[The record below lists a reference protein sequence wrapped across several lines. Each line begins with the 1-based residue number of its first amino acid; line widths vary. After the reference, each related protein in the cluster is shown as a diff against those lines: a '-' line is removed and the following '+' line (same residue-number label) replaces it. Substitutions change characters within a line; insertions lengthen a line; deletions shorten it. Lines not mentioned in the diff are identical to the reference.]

1 MEPTATAAAAAVTAA
16 TTAENINPI
25 VRAFNEGGFVMYIIL
40 VIAALTLFVI
50 IERFLALKSLRVDKK
65 EFADQVFRMIISGD
79 LRQAISY
86 CDSRPA
92 PLSSTVKAGLVQAL
106 NKRPDE
112 EIQVAMDAAVMRE
125 MPKLEGWTSFLA
137 VFGNISVLA
146 GLLGTIIGMIGA
158 FRAVSSADPATKA
171 TLLSQGIS
179 HALNCT
185 GFGLGVSI
193 AAIIFYGLFQHMIQK
208 AENDMVETSMS
219 LMNLVAANRD
229 KMKD

>member
-1 MEPTATAAAAAVTAA
+1 VDASTVAA
-16 TTAENINPI
+16 TTENMNPI
-25 VRAFNEGGFVMYIIL
+25 VRAFSEGGAVMYIIAFIAVLTIIL
-40 VIAALTLFVI
+40 VF
-50 IERFLALKSLRVDKK
+50 ERFAALKSLRVDKK
-65 EFADQVFRMIISGD
+65 EFADQIFRMIVSGD
-79 LRQAISY
+79 IRQAISF
-86 CDSRPA
+86 CDSRQT
-92 PLSSTVKAGLVQAL
+92 PLSNTVKAGLVGAL

-146 GLLGTIIGMIGA
+146 GLLGTIIGMIGS

-185 GFGLGVSI
+185 GFGLSVSI
-193 AAIIFYGLFQHMIQK
+193 VAIIAYGLFQHMIQK
-208 AENDMVETSMS
+208 AENEMIETSMS
-219 LMNLVAANRD
+219 LLNLVAANRE

>member
-1 MEPTATAAAAAVTAA
+1 VEPTTTVAVVNAVD
-16 TTAENINPI
+16 NVNPI

-50 IERFLALKSLRVDKK
+50 IERFMALKSLRIDRK

-92 PLSSTVKAGLVQAL
+92 PLSNTVKVGLVQAM

-125 MPKLEGWTSFLA
+125 MPRIEGWTAFLA
-137 VFGNISVLA
+137 VFGNIAVLA
-146 GLLGTIIGMIGA
+146 GLLGTIFGMISA

-171 TLLSQGIS
+171 TLLSQGIA

-185 GFGLGVSI
+185 GFGLAVSI
-193 AAIIFYGLFQHMIQK
+193 AAIVFYGIFQHMIQK

-229 KMKD
+229 KLKD